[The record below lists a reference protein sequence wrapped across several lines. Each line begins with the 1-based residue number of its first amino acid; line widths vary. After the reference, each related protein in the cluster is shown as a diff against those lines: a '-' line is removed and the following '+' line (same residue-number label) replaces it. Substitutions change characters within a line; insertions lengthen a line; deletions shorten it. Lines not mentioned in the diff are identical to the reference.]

1 MTIRPR
7 AQLCFAFCGAALSLT
22 LGAWAAWAAANV
34 ATVTQSN
41 RRFQPSEVEVARGGV
56 VRFVNDDGS
65 LLHHVY
71 TTSPSFDFDS
81 GEQEPGKVVEERF
94 NVPGTYVIMCGIH
107 PKMRLKVTVR

>member
-1 MTIRPR
+1 MTTRHR
-7 AQLCFAFCGAALSLT
+7 ARLCFALGGAALSVT
-22 LGAWAAWAAANV
+22 LGAWAAWASNV
-34 ATVTQSN
+34 AIVTQSN

-71 TTSPSFDFDS
+71 TTSPGFDFDS

-94 NVPGTYVIMCGIH
+94 NVPGTYVVMCGIH
-107 PKMRLKVTVR
+107 PKMHLKVTVR

>member
-1 MTIRPR
+1 MTARR
-7 AQLCFAFCGAALSLT
+7 FRLACCGAAPALV
-22 LGAWAAWAAANV
+22 LGAWAAWATAEV

-41 RRFQPSEVEVARGGV
+41 RKFQPSQVEVPRGGA

-71 TTSPSFDFDS
+71 STSSSFGFDS

-94 NVPGTYVIMCGIH
+94 NVPGTFTVLCGIH
-107 PKMRLKVTVR
+107 PKMKLVVTVR